1 MRVLVAATFAAL
13 VCSGLAASAQ
23 KAPEPAAGR
32 FAIMAEGDGF
42 LRLDTRSG
50 AVSHCRKNATGA
62 WTCVPFNEADT
73 ALRDE
78 IAALSRRIAALSGE
92 LDALASDVAR
102 LQRRIEG
109 TAPPAPDRGAR
120 TLSETDQ
127 AELDRALG
135 FMETVMRR
143 FFTMVEEMKRPAD
156 TGSTGR

>member
-1 MRVLVAATFAAL
+1 MAATLAAL

-32 FAIMAEGDGF
+32 FAITAEGDGF

-62 WTCVPFNEADT
+62 WACVPFNEADT

-78 IAALSRRIAALSGE
+78 IAALNRRIAALSAE

-109 TAPPAPDRGAR
+109 TVPPAPERGAR

-135 FMETVMRR
+135 FMEIVMRR

-156 TGSTGR
+156 TGSTKR